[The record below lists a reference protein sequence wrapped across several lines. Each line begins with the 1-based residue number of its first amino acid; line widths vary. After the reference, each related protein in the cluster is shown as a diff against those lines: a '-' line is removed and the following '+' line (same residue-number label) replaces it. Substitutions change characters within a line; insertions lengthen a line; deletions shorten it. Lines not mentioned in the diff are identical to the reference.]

1 MTTKIRFALVWAG
14 ALLVVLCFDGRL
26 AGETP
31 TAEKPVPPAAG
42 FGAQVDSILSA
53 IERLRPCVDPD
64 DPSTER
70 GCFRLWS
77 ACQPTNLI
85 VEGLTEDAEEIG
97 LTRERIQTAAES
109 RLRAARLY
117 DAEAADHYLYVNVNV
132 VGRAYSIGVGYRK
145 WLHDEALDIGGMAE
159 TWNTGSA
166 GTHGGGASFILQD
179 VSEHMDRFVVEYL
192 RVNEPACAGP

>member
-31 TAEKPVPPAAG
+31 TAEIEQELCVSRST
-42 FGAQVDSILSA
+42 VD
-53 IERLRPCVDPD
+53 D
-64 DPSTER
+64 
-70 GCFRLWS
+70 CFRLWN
-77 ACQPTNLI
+77 ACRPLDLV

-132 VGRAYSIGVGYRK
+132 VRRAFSIGVGYRQ
-145 WLHDEALDIGGMAE
+145 MA
-159 TWNTGSA
+159 A
-166 GTHGGGASFILQD
+166 
-179 VSEHMDRFVVEYL
+179 
-192 RVNEPACAGP
+192 

>member
-42 FGAQVDSILSA
+42 LEAQVDSILSTLV
-53 IERLRPCVDPD
+53 RGQPCLAAGNSSHD
-64 DPSTER
+64 
-70 GCFRLWS
+70 CFQLWS
-77 ACQPTNLI
+77 ACPPLDLI
-85 VEGLTEDAEEIG
+85 VEGLPEDAEEIG

-117 DAEAADHYLYVNVNV
+117 DAEAGHYLYVNVNV
-132 VGRAYSIGVGYRK
+132 VGRAFSNRRRIQQI
-145 WLHDEALDIGGMAE
+145 AA
-159 TWNTGSA
+159 
-166 GTHGGGASFILQD
+166 
-179 VSEHMDRFVVEYL
+179 
-192 RVNEPACAGP
+192 